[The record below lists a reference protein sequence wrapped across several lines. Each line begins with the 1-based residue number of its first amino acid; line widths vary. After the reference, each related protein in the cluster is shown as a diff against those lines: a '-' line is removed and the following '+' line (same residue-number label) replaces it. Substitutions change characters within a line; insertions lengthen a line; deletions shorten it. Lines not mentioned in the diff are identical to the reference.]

1 MMALPPGVGA
11 IEIHDACHELAPELE
26 KRDQL
31 GSLPDVARLDV
42 ACAYAQSERIV
53 ISRHGKPCAVLVGI
67 EDYDS
72 EDLAMASSE
81 DFWRMI
87 RQRRA
92 SGKSSPLTQVE
103 AQLGI
108 TSEKPAGKRAVQ
120 PGSRESKRD
129 RRMRLIRRSLHNS
142 TGSSPFIGAD

>member
-1 MMALPPGVGA
+1 MKNVPE
-11 IEIHDACHELAPELE
+11 IEL
-26 KRDQL
+26 RQN
-31 GSLPDVARLDV
+31 LDSILTR
-42 ACAYAQSERIV
+42 AQSERIV

-72 EDLAMASSE
+72 EDLVLASSE

-103 AQLGI
+103 ARLGI
-108 TSEKPAGKRAVQ
+108 ASEKPAGKLAATRK
-120 PGSRESKRD
+120 SRKQS
-129 RRMRLIRRSLHNS
+129 
-142 TGSSPFIGAD
+142 